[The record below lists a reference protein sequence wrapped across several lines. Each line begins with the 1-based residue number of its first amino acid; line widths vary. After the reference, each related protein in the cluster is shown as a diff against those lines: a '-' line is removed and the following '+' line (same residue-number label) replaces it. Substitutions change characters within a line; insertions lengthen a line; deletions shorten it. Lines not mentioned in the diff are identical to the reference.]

1 MGLIPWRL
9 RKYTFQ
15 KGNKP
20 YNKGKKYRNKTL
32 PAEKG
37 KFVRLPKDLYD
48 LVTKSVHNK
57 NVQLIPASTK
67 SARFLRPKPP
77 TKTEVE
83 KCAENETK
91 TGPRNFEMEKHVQF
105 AHPQTLQAAIACAV
119 EYDAFTSAQF
129 NPRKPKEVDNSPG
142 LPIRAINKDKNEL
155 RENSKVGEA
164 KDNKSTN
171 PDLNTLAS
179 TLNSCIKQLTEK
191 LEDLGKQNPKS
202 NIKCTI
208 CGRENHTARVC
219 WHSEENQR
227 KRSFNRNNRQ
237 GQDDKT
243 KNKQEG
249 NDDEE
254 TRETKLRLE
263 LRPKVYI

>member
-91 TGPRNFEMEKHVQF
+91 TGNKTLPAEKGKFVRLPKDLSDLVTKSVHNKNVQLI
-105 AHPQTLQAAIACAV
+105 P
-119 EYDAFTSAQF
+119 
-129 NPRKPKEVDNSPG
+129 
-142 LPIRAINKDKNEL
+142 
-155 RENSKVGEA
+155 
-164 KDNKSTN
+164 
-171 PDLNTLAS
+171 AS
-179 TLNSCIKQLTEK
+179 T
-191 LEDLGKQNPKS
+191 KS
-202 NIKCTI
+202 P
-208 CGRENHTARVC
+208 R
-219 WHSEENQR
+219 
-227 KRSFNRNNRQ
+227 F
-237 GQDDKT
+237 
-243 KNKQEG
+243 
-249 NDDEE
+249 
-254 TRETKLRLE
+254 
-263 LRPKVYI
+263 LRPKPPTKTEVEKCAENETKTG

>member
-91 TGPRNFEMEKHVQF
+91 TG
-105 AHPQTLQAAIACAV
+105 
-119 EYDAFTSAQF
+119 
-129 NPRKPKEVDNSPG
+129 
-142 LPIRAINKDKNEL
+142 
-155 RENSKVGEA
+155 
-164 KDNKSTN
+164 
-171 PDLNTLAS
+171 
-179 TLNSCIKQLTEK
+179 
-191 LEDLGKQNPKS
+191 
-202 NIKCTI
+202 
-208 CGRENHTARVC
+208 
-219 WHSEENQR
+219 
-227 KRSFNRNNRQ
+227 
-237 GQDDKT
+237 
-243 KNKQEG
+243 
-249 NDDEE
+249 
-254 TRETKLRLE
+254 
-263 LRPKVYI
+263 